1 MINISLPQI
10 FLWCGEA
17 GAGRPVQGRPPGG
30 DLVEHQAGRGLPG
43 GRGGRQW
50 ETTVSS
56 LSHLLALLSPQVDRE
71 GRLTGPEIA
80 YIYPDHLTVLV
91 GQFNEGLMVAGQA
104 GWLVGLEEGRDG
116 VKVPT
121 FQRSEAAEHL
131 HRRQIGRYNYICDG
145 T

>member
-1 MINISLPQI
+1 MRGGWSWPGSAGTAAQ
-10 FLWCGEA
+10 WGPGGASGRGEA
-17 GAGRPVQGRPPGG
+17 AW
-30 DLVEHQAGRGLPG
+30 
-43 GRGGRQW
+43 W
-50 ETTVSS
+50 ERWEAVSS

-91 GQFNEGLMVAGQA
+91 GQFNEGQMEAGQA
-104 GWLVGLEEGRDG
+104 GWLVGLEEGRGG

-121 FQRSEAAEHL
+121 IQRSEAAEHL

>member
-1 MINISLPQI
+1 MEP
-10 FLWCGEA
+10 
-17 GAGRPVQGRPPGG
+17 
-30 DLVEHQAGRGLPG
+30 QAGGRLRS

-56 LSHLLALLSPQVDRE
+56 LSHLLALLCPQVDRE
-71 GRLTGPEIA
+71 GKLTGPEIA

-91 GQFNEGLMVAGQA
+91 GQFSDGQMVEGQA
-104 GWLVGLEEGRDG
+104 GWLVGLEEGRGG
-116 VKVPT
+116 VKVPSL
-121 FQRSEAAEHL
+121 QRSEATDHL